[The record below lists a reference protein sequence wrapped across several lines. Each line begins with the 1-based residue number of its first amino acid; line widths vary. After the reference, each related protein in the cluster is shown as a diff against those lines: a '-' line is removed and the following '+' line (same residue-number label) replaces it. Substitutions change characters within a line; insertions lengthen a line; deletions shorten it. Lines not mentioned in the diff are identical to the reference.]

1 LLDCLLAKGALQLL
15 LTALEFRSEVNAF
28 GWIET
33 GQYSLRLEASS
44 ELCKVMIM
52 LDKPPSSFLDDFCS
66 SILQCTVEAR
76 RISSLSNSKHLQVRL
91 SIEAG
96 LDETQRM
103 RSPLK

>member
-1 LLDCLLAKGALQLL
+1 LFDCLLAKDALQLL
-15 LTALEFRSEVNAF
+15 FTALEFRSEVSAF

-33 GQYSLRLEASS
+33 GQYRLGLEASS

-66 SILQCTVEAR
+66 SILQSTAEAR
-76 RISSLSNSKHLQVRL
+76 CTSSLSNSKHLQVGL